1 MKIIGLTGP
10 AGCGKSTVAD
20 ILSMDDGFG
29 FIEESFARPLREF
42 VASVCCWSFEN
53 VERTKEERTPK
64 LCNRSPREVMQ
75 LMGTE
80 FARNMIG
87 PDIWIR
93 ALESRIQR
101 MQNFVDTYDPRVTPV
116 AEWWSP
122 KLASGHLQFVV
133 SDVRFPNEATWV
145 REHGELWHLTRPGKG
160 LTGHV
165 SESGVAV
172 TDRDQIL
179 DNDCDMDDLR
189 ARIGAM
195 LGVSDVQ

>member
-1 MKIIGLTGP
+1 MKIIGLAGP

-20 ILSMDDGFG
+20 MLSEGFG

-42 VASVCCWSFEN
+42 VASVCCWAFAE
-53 VERTKEERTPK
+53 VERTKEQATPK

-80 FARNMIG
+80 FGRDMIHPG
-87 PDIWIR
+87 IWIR
-93 ALESRIQR
+93 ALESRLDR
-101 MQNFVDTYDPRVTPV
+101 KRAFVDNHNPQIRLED
-116 AEWWSP
+116 WDK
-122 KLASGHLQFVV
+122 KLASGGLKIVV
-133 SDVRFPNEATWV
+133 SDIRFANEAAWV

-172 TDRDQIL
+172 TDRDHQL
-179 DNDCDMDDLR
+179 DNDCDLDELR
-189 ARIGAM
+189 QRIAM
-195 LGVSDVQ
+195 KLGVASE

>member
-20 ILSMDDGFG
+20 LLQEHFG
-29 FIEESFARPLREF
+29 YIEESFARPLREF
-42 VASVCCWSFEN
+42 VASVCCWTFEN

-64 LCNRSPREVMQ
+64 LCNRSPRDVMQ

-101 MQNFVDTYDPRVTPV
+101 MRNFVDTYDPRVTPV

-122 KLASGHLQFVV
+122 KLASGQLQFVV
-133 SDVRFPNEATWV
+133 SDIRFPNEAAWV
-145 REHGELWHLTRPGKG
+145 REHGELWHLTRSGKG

-165 SESGVAV
+165 SEAGVAV

-179 DNDCDMDDLR
+179 DNDCDLDALR

-195 LGVSDVQ
+195 LGVPNVQ

>member
-1 MKIIGLTGP
+1 MKIIGLAGP

-20 ILSMDDGFG
+20 LLSEDFG

-42 VASVCCWSFEN
+42 VASICCWTFAD
-53 VERTKEERTPK
+53 VERTKEERTPR

-87 PDIWIR
+87 ADIWIR
-93 ALESRIQR
+93 ALESRIER
-101 MQNFVDTYDPRVTPV
+101 MRNFVDTYDPRNHP
-116 AEWWSP
+116 ANDWWSP
-122 KLASGHLQFVV
+122 KLASGQLQFVV
-133 SDVRFPNEATWV
+133 SDIRFANEAAWV

-172 TDRDQIL
+172 TDRDQIFN
-179 DNDCDMDDLR
+179 NDCDLVNLR
-189 ARIGAM
+189 ARIATM
-195 LGVSDVQ
+195 LGTADGQ